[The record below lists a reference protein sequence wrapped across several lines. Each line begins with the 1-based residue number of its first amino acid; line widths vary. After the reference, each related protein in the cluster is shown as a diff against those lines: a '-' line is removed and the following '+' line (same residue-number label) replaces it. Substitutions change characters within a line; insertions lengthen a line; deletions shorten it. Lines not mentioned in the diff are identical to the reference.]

1 MKVNVHPENGM
12 VMNALPQIAQVF
24 LSEWTRLRTQP
35 GVKPQA
41 HLTPNHLTIEMRNA
55 LTPRERA
62 LLQTASGRAL
72 VTRVMDHWIDAAY
85 PRLAGQIES
94 LLNCYITST
103 GIELGP
109 DEGCV
114 RVQIGLR
121 HTPTLMM

>member
-1 MKVNVHPENGM
+1 MKVSVHAENGM
-12 VMNALPQIAQVF
+12 VGQALPQIAQVF
-24 LSEWTRLRTQP
+24 LAEWIRLRTQP

-41 HLTPNHLTIEMRNA
+41 HLSPDRLTIEIRNA
-55 LTPRERA
+55 LTARERSLA
-62 LLQTASGRAL
+62 QTEAGRDL
-72 VTRVMDHWIDAAY
+72 VTRGMDHWIDSAY

-109 DEGCV
+109 DEGSV

-121 HTPTLMM
+121 HAPTLMM

>member
-1 MKVNVHPENGM
+1 MKVNVQTENGA
-12 VMNALPQIAQVF
+12 VTNALPQIAQVF
-24 LSEWTRLRTQP
+24 LVEWSRLRTQP

-41 HLTPNHLTIEMRNA
+41 HLTPDRLTIEIRNA
-55 LTPRERA
+55 LTARERS
-62 LLQTASGRAL
+62 LLKTAAGRIL
-72 VTRVMDHWIDAAY
+72 VKRVIDQWIDAAY

-121 HTPTLMM
+121 RTPTLMM

>member
-1 MKVNVHPENGM
+1 MKVSVHAENGM
-12 VMNALPQIAQVF
+12 VGQALPQIAQVF
-24 LSEWTRLRTQP
+24 LAEWTRLRTQP

-41 HLTPNHLTIEMRNA
+41 HLSPDRLTIEIRNA
-55 LTPRERA
+55 LTARERSLA
-62 LLQTASGRAL
+62 QTEAGRDL
-72 VTRVMDHWIDAAY
+72 VTRVMDHWIDSAY

-109 DEGCV
+109 DEGSV

-121 HTPTLMM
+121 HAPTLMM